1 MNACKLKIAYLNEK
15 KKWTFETMIKQIRI
29 LKYMSYM

>member
-15 KKWTFETMIKQIRI
+15 KKMDFWNNDKTNTNP
-29 LKYMSYM
+29 